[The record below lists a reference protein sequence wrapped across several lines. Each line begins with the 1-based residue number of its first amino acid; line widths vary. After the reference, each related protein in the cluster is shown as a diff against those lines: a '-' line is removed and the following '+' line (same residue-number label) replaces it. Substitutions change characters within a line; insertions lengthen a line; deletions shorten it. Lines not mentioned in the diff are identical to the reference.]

1 MSQALEHWLLQA
13 ATVSP
18 CLLPLGSLEVEERSR
33 LHGNQKGRAAPPAWG
48 LESVFSSEG
57 GARNE
62 RPSSARAPPG
72 KSILVASAM
81 SSSGPFAGLV
91 FLLQAYLKAWR

>member
-18 CLLPLGSLEVEERSR
+18 CLLPLGNLEVEERSR
-33 LHGNQKGRAAPPAWG
+33 LHGNQKGRAAPPAGG
-48 LESVFSSEG
+48 LESVFSSG
-57 GARNE
+57 GGVRNQ
-62 RPSSARAPPG
+62 RSSSATAPPG
-72 KSILVASAM
+72 KSILVASAL
-81 SSSGPFAGLV
+81 SSRCPFAGLV